1 MDDDYD
7 YHDDDDHA
15 AAYNRAIYHEFANI
29 VQHYNDTARPAHD
42 DIDFTPADYDS
53 AEFDDD
59 GEPVTLYGVIIFN
72 FGADSDYNIE
82 AFTDYDPYDDPYFYL
97 YSRLRGIRKPRRDP
111 RNDDK
116 HSDTPDSGDD
126 ESEW

>member
-1 MDDDYD
+1 MDNYDDDE
-7 YHDDDDHA
+7 HS

-29 VQHYNDTARPAHD
+29 VQHYDDTARPAHD

-53 AEFDDD
+53 AEFDSS

-72 FGADSDYNIE
+72 FGAKGDINVE
-82 AFTDYDPYDDPYFYL
+82 AFNDYDPYDDPYFYL
-97 YSRLRGIRKPRRDP
+97 YNRLRGLSKPFS
-111 RNDDK
+111 DDGDDDQ
-116 HSDTPDSGDD
+116 HLDSPDFPDD

>member
-1 MDDDYD
+1 MDN
-7 YHDDDDHA
+7 HDDDEHA

-29 VQHYNDTARPAHD
+29 VQHYDDTARPAHD

-59 GEPVTLYGVIIFN
+59 GEPVTLYGVVIFN
-72 FGADSDYNIE
+72 FGAGGSANIE

-97 YSRLRGIRKPRRDP
+97 YNRLRGFYKRSYGDGD
-111 RNDDK
+111 DDK
-116 HSDTPDSGDD
+116 HPDTPDSGDD

>member
-1 MDDDYD
+1 MDNYDDDE
-7 YHDDDDHA
+7 HS

-29 VQHYNDTARPAHD
+29 VQHYDDTARPAHD

-53 AEFDDD
+53 AEFDSS

-72 FGADSDYNIE
+72 FGAKGDINVE
-82 AFTDYDPYDDPYFYL
+82 AFNDYDPYDDPYFYL
-97 YSRLRGIRKPRRDP
+97 YNRLRGLSKPFS
-111 RNDDK
+111 DDGDDDQ
-116 HSDTPDSGDD
+116 HLDSTDFPDD

>member
-1 MDDDYD
+1 MDNYDDDE
-7 YHDDDDHA
+7 HS

-29 VQHYNDTARPAHD
+29 VQHYDDTARPAHD

-53 AEFDDD
+53 AEFDSS

-72 FGADSDYNIE
+72 FGSSSDHNID
-82 AFTDYDPYDDPYFYL
+82 AFIDYDPYDDPYFYL
-97 YSRLRGIRKPRRDP
+97 YNRLRDISKRSYGDRD
-111 RNDDK
+111 DDQ
-116 HSDTPDSGDD
+116 HLDSPDAGDD

>member
-1 MDDDYD
+1 MDNYDDDE
-7 YHDDDDHA
+7 HS

-29 VQHYNDTARPAHD
+29 VQHYDDTARPAHD

-53 AEFDDD
+53 AEFDGS

-72 FGADSDYNIE
+72 FGAKGDINVE
-82 AFTDYDPYDDPYFYL
+82 AFNDYDPYDDPYFYL
-97 YSRLRGIRKPRRDP
+97 YNRLRGLSKPFS
-111 RNDDK
+111 DDGDDDQ
-116 HSDTPDSGDD
+116 HLDSPDFPDD